1 MGISV
6 NLALTMKGTFFILA
20 ALIFVASSQ
29 TPPKRHPKHPM
40 PRALQVLAN
49 LPKLLKKDLKNDPI
63 TDCTKC
69 YNDVLAAIK
78 DCTIDGQETH
88 EILVCVETVLSTTA
102 DCITCVCDV
111 LGILGGAD
119 SSACDPAKMLEDIRA
134 KKSQLE
140 FLKNH

>member
-1 MGISV
+1 MGSV
-6 NLALTMKGTFFILA
+6 NLETSMKATFFILA
-20 ALIFVASSQ
+20 TLAFTASAMF
-29 TPPKRHPKHPM
+29 TPPKQRPM
-40 PRALQVLAN
+40 PKALQFLAT
-49 LPKLLKKDLKNDPI
+49 LPKILKKDTKADPI

-69 YNDVLAAIK
+69 YNDVLSAIE

-102 DCITCVCDV
+102 DCITCICDV

>member
-1 MGISV
+1 MGSV

-20 ALIFVASSQ
+20 ALIFVASAQ
-29 TPPKRHPKHPM
+29 TPPKRHPKH
-40 PRALQVLAN
+40 
-49 LPKLLKKDLKNDPI
+49 
-63 TDCTKC
+63 DCTKC
-69 YNDVLAAIK
+69 YNDVLAAIE

-88 EILVCVETVLSTTA
+88 EILVCVETVLTTTA

-119 SSACDPAKMLEDIRA
+119 SSACDPAKMLEDIHA

>member
-1 MGISV
+1 MGSV

-20 ALIFVASSQ
+20 ALIFVASAQ

-63 TDCTKC
+63 TDCT
-69 YNDVLAAIK
+69 IE
-78 DCTIDGQETH
+78 GQETH

-102 DCITCVCDV
+102 DCITCICDV